1 MSSAR
6 SLSFLMPAKIIFVP
20 LTNLR
25 AVGRRAAS
33 PDATRGVAHWEVAA
47 QRAARVFGPSSSR
60 PAAGPRP
67 VNAGCDNSLGRGAA
81 LLRDLEPLVQSSSHV
96 MSAFLKAPL

>member
-67 VNAGCDNSLGRGAA
+67 VNAGCDNSWRDAA
-81 LLRDLEPLVQSSSHV
+81 PRFFGTLSHW
-96 MSAFLKAPL
+96 LWRPRPT